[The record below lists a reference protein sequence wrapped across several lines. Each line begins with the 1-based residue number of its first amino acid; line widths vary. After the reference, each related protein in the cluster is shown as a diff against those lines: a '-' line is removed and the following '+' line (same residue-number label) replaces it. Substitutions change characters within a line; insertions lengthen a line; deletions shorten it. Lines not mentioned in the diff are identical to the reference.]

1 MLDSH
6 SCATFPFVHGIAS
19 GDPTAHGVVIWT
31 RISGVTDPLVAVRW
45 VVATDALLDEVIVE
59 GTCASSAASD
69 WTVHVDVK
77 VLEPGTTYYYA
88 FAVGEDRSPVGRTR
102 TLPGGDGAT
111 PALRFAFVSCAKYNA
126 GFFNVYG
133 RIAERED
140 IDFVLHLGDYIYEA
154 SNTPP
159 RNQTPG
165 ADIGRPF
172 DPTGECITLDD
183 YRRRY
188 AQYRC
193 DPDVQAMHAAHPII
207 ATLDDHE
214 FADGAWH
221 GGSDNHNEVSDGPWS
236 VRRAAAFRVRWEWLP
251 ARQPDP
257 ANSERVFRSVRVGNL
272 AEVFLIDYRSRRD
285 RPVVG
290 PEMFDEKRTALGAE
304 QKQWF
309 LEGIAACDA
318 TWRLIGNPSPFAQ
331 TWQPDLAADLLIPM
345 RALNLIHATDDAV
358 DEDQWDGYP
367 VERDELL
374 SAIEAAGIGRS
385 LVLAGNLHVS
395 LAIELT
401 HPADPLPIA
410 QRSPIVVEVVTTSI
424 TSQNLDEKLNITPR
438 TEALRIEAQFVEAIP
453 GLQWC
458 ELESHGYVVV
468 DVTAERV
475 TLQWWFVDTVLER
488 TTGERLGQE
497 MVVLHGEPRIRRVET
512 TDVTSA
518 G

>member
-1 MLDSH
+1 MSDDSTT
-6 SCATFPFVHGIAS
+6 ARFPFVHGIAS
-19 GDPTAHGVVIWT
+19 GDPTPHAVVIWT
-31 RISGVTDPLVAVRW
+31 RISGVADPLVAVQW
-45 VVATDALLDEVIVE
+45 VVATDALLDDVIVE
-59 GTCASSAASD
+59 GTCATSAALD

-77 VLEPGTTYYYA
+77 VLEPGTTYFYG
-88 FAVGEDRSPVGRTR
+88 FAVGENRSPVGRTR
-102 TLPGGDGAT
+102 TLPDGDAAT

-133 RIAERED
+133 RLAARDD

-159 RNQTPG
+159 HGQTPG

-172 DPTGECITLDD
+172 DPSGECVTLDD

-221 GGSDNHNEVSDGPWS
+221 GGADNHDEVRDGPWS

-251 ARQPDP
+251 AREPDP
-257 ANSERVFRSVRVGNL
+257 TNSERVFRSVRVGKL
-272 AEVFLIDYRSRRD
+272 AELFLIDYRSRRD
-285 RPVVG
+285 RPTAG
-290 PEMFDEKRTALGAE
+290 AEMFDPNRTALGAE

-309 LEGIAACDA
+309 LEGIAGCDA

-331 TWQPDLAADLLIPM
+331 TWQPDLPTDLLRPM
-345 RALNLIHATDDAV
+345 RALKFMHATDDAV

-367 VERDELL
+367 IERDELL
-374 SAIEAAGIGRS
+374 NAIEGAGIGCS
-385 LVLAGNLHVS
+385 LVLAGDLHVS
-395 LAIELT
+395 MAIELT
-401 HPADPLPIA
+401 HPTDPLPVA
-410 QRSPIVVEVVTTSI
+410 ERTPIVVEVVTSSI
-424 TSQNLDEKLNITPR
+424 TSQNLDEKLHITPR
-438 TEALRIEAQFVEAIP
+438 TEALPIEARFVEAIP

-468 DVTAERV
+468 VVTAERI

-488 TTGERLGQE
+488 TSGERLGQE
-497 MVVLHGEPRIRRVET
+497 MVVVHGEPRIRGEEMA
-512 TDVTSA
+512 DVTSA
-518 G
+518 